1 MQVPVY
7 NMQGEQIS
15 ETDLRDDIFDVP
27 VNVGLMHQALVRQL
41 ANARLGTH
49 KTKTRG
55 EVIGG
60 GRKPWRQKG
69 TGRARQ
75 GSIRSPQW
83 RGGGT
88 VFGPTPRSYRQK
100 MPRKMR
106 RQALRSALSV
116 KAADSQLK
124 VLDAL
129 EMNEPRTK
137 QVLEILRNL
146 DVDTTALLL
155 LPGRDEVIL
164 RSVRNLPQVRTLV
177 AQYLNVRDLLK
188 FEFYFPDKHEFAAE
202 VGEEV
207 SGVYPRWVDAI
218 EAGNALAVVQAFR
231 PHLADWVLRPF
242 VEAYRVVADVLERY
256 DYRQEIDRKELL
268 AECLALG
275 RQYRLQRKIESP
287 ESVSTV
293 LFDVAFKLAA
303 NRRLL
308 DPGGPEQLERR
319 RAFAAEIRE
328 VLRRMDALAALAA
341 AKRAGLQG

>member
-1 MQVPVY
+1 MEVPVY

-27 VNVGLMHQALVRQL
+27 VNVGLMHQAFVRQL

-55 EVIGG
+55 EVVGG

-116 KAADSQLK
+116 KAAESQLK
-124 VLDAL
+124 VLDTL
-129 EMNEPRTK
+129 EMSEPKTK

-146 DVDTTALLL
+146 DVDTTALFL

-188 FEFYFPDKHEFAAE
+188 FDYIVIPLD
-202 VGEEV
+202 
-207 SGVYPRWVDAI
+207 S
-218 EAGNALAVVQAFR
+218 LAVI
-231 PHLADWVLRPF
+231 
-242 VEAYRVVADVLERY
+242 EG
-256 DYRQEIDRKELL
+256 I
-268 AECLALG
+268 LG
-275 RQYRLQRKIESP
+275 
-287 ESVSTV
+287 
-293 LFDVAFKLAA
+293 
-303 NRRLL
+303 
-308 DPGGPEQLERR
+308 
-319 RAFAAEIRE
+319 
-328 VLRRMDALAALAA
+328 
-341 AKRAGLQG
+341 